1 MRNPQFSSQPLQ
13 IRAAILDWAGTTVD
27 FGSRAPV
34 EAFLSVFSG
43 LDIHVSTA
51 DARGPMGRAKRD
63 HLGAIFALPHIAAQ
77 WQHRFGH
84 APTEAEIDAVYRS
97 FVPTQ
102 LAVLGQFAK
111 PIPGV
116 LDVVAQWRADGIRV
130 GSTTGYTKSM
140 LDIVAHAAVGQGYQ
154 PDAMV
159 AGDQTPAGRPAP
171 WMIWQNLQSLGV
183 WPPAAVVKI
192 GDTAADVDEGRNAG
206 CWTVALTA
214 CGNEVGL
221 SEAEFAKLD
230 ASERDSLVALAH
242 DALGRAGAHYLADSW
257 AEIPGIFADINGRL
271 AAGERP

>member
-1 MRNPQFSSQPLQ
+1 MRNQHFSHETLQ
-13 IRAAILDWAGTTVD
+13 IRAAILDWAGTAVD

-43 LDIHVSTA
+43 LDIHISTA

-63 HLGAIFALPHIAAQ
+63 HLGALFALPHVAAQ
-77 WQHRFGH
+77 WQHRFGR
-84 APTEAEIDAVYRS
+84 APTEADIDAVYGT

-102 LAVLGQFAK
+102 LAVLGEFAK
-111 PIPGV
+111 PIPGI
-116 LDVVAQWRADGIRV
+116 LDVMAQWRAAGIRI
-130 GSTTGYTKSM
+130 GSTTGYTKAM
-140 LDIVAHAAVGQGYQ
+140 LDIVARSAASQGYQ

-159 AGDQTPAGRPAP
+159 AGDETPAGRPAP
-171 WMIWQNLQSLGV
+171 WMIWQNLQQLGV

-192 GDTAADVDEGRNAG
+192 GDTAADIDEGRNAG

-221 SEAEFAKLD
+221 SEAEYAKLD
-230 ASERDSLVALAH
+230 AGERDGLVALARG
-242 DALGRAGAHYLADSW
+242 ALGRAGAHYLADSW
-257 AEIPGIFADINGRL
+257 VEIPGIVSDIDARL